1 MFSALALLAIV
12 NGFRFGTRN
21 AIKTRL
27 LLPSRFSMAT
37 SSGAIPPRST
47 RKATVAK
54 LDPVNFTPSVKI
66 KPSSHE
72 LTFVESLDKIDE
84 GPLSGKQ
91 TVDAWTLSNGKISA
105 KVVLQGGN
113 LVSLTKEGSG
123 EYVWLN
129 KEGATNYGAQ
139 SDAFPLTRG
148 LILHGGIR
156 LAAVSAEHG
165 LYYDTDWDISFL
177 QSPDSSSIVLS
188 ITDTEEN
195 RKALN
200 DPLSKG
206 QYLAPGSDVAFS
218 KYPVTNAKFTFKVT
232 LKKDEE
238 FLRLESSVQTDANK
252 DADMEVWLPQTYP
265 LTKDSQIIS
274 HQKKR
279 RVKDSWVND
288 ALIKGKFVASDYKEG
303 LGWVVDYPS
312 TATSDYDLNKV
323 LSWPSNA
330 GGILYDYP
338 RLDGPDTLS
347 NVGYHG
353 ISFGDGRGAVYA
365 THSSDEDPHYTK
377 LWGWGDP
384 ALFDRRYALT
394 LNPPLAAGRPKSEY
408 YEPWG
413 SAYNTAFFETYLFEK
428 ASTYK
433 WDAII
438 LPIDQGLQPS
448 KSQEQL
454 RETVDGRL
462 QALLK
467 SKEPI
472 FSRPEKSP
480 SK

>member
-1 MFSALALLAIV
+1 
-12 NGFRFGTRN
+12 
-21 AIKTRL
+21 
-27 LLPSRFSMAT
+27 MAT

-72 LTFVESLDKIDE
+72 LTFVESLDKIDT
-84 GPLSGKQ
+84 GPLSGTQ

-288 ALIKGKFVASDYKEG
+288 G
-303 LGWVVDYPS
+303 L
-312 TATSDYDLNKV
+312 
-323 LSWPSNA
+323 
-330 GGILYDYP
+330 
-338 RLDGPDTLS
+338 
-347 NVGYHG
+347 
-353 ISFGDGRGAVYA
+353 SFHR
-365 THSSDEDPHYTK
+365 HE
-377 LWGWGDP
+377 
-384 ALFDRRYALT
+384 
-394 LNPPLAAGRPKSEY
+394 
-408 YEPWG
+408 
-413 SAYNTAFFETYLFEK
+413 
-428 ASTYK
+428 
-433 WDAII
+433 
-438 LPIDQGLQPS
+438 
-448 KSQEQL
+448 
-454 RETVDGRL
+454 
-462 QALLK
+462 
-467 SKEPI
+467 
-472 FSRPEKSP
+472 
-480 SK
+480 